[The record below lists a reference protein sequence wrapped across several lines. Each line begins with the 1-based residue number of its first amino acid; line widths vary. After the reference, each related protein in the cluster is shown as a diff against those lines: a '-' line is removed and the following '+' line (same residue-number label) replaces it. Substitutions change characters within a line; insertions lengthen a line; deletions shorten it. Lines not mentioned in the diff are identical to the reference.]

1 MGGQDTL
8 TGSENENS
16 PEANILVTTIGDNTA
31 VDGFCSLRE
40 AIQAANTNSAVDA
53 CPAGDSIL
61 SDTITFSVSGMI
73 SLGGA
78 PLDVTG
84 GGPLVIDGGGITLSG
99 GNSVRAF
106 YVGYSA
112 NLTLKNLAIMDG
124 YAWEGGGIHN
134 SGVLTVQDSTISGC
148 NTDGNLTGGGGI
160 YNNGTLTVVNSTLS
174 GNHALSSGSDASYG
188 GGIFNFTGTVSLI
201 HSTLSANEA
210 DYGGGILSFSPL
222 RVTNSTLS
230 GNHAAQEG
238 GGIYS
243 KGGLYLHNA
252 TVVNNGAGDFG
263 GGVYTAEYL
272 LSLRN
277 TIVVD
282 NTASGGGP
290 DCYVNTVTT
299 YGYNLIGNTAGCGIY
314 PKTGDLTDVSPK
326 LGPLQDNGGP
336 TFTHALLPGSLA
348 IDHGNRNGCIDHQGF
363 LINTDQRGLPRSGR
377 CDIGAYEWQPAAAP
391 GPYTVFLPISLR
403 SCSSS
408 RLYFDDFSNP
418 GSGWYVGETNYGRYE
433 YLNGEYRIL
442 AKVTPAWE
450 ASLPWFKATNYV
462 VTVDVRN
469 ATGVNGSYGIL
480 FSFAEDWSHFYFFVV
495 QTDGRYVIL
504 RADPDTSYWIADG
517 YSGAIHTGTA
527 ANQLR
532 LERNGSMIWAY
543 ANGELLTILEDGT
556 FTGPGYV
563 GLITVADTNP
573 NVDARFDNFT
583 VEPISC
589 GASNAYPAPAAD
601 LEAGNA
607 MEFAPLE
614 KVESQ
619 FPTMEIHINDNPL
632 AEGLRP

>member
-1 MGGQDTL
+1 
-8 TGSENENS
+8 
-16 PEANILVTTIGDNTA
+16 
-31 VDGFCSLRE
+31 
-40 AIQAANTNSAVDA
+40 
-53 CPAGDSIL
+53 
-61 SDTITFSVSGMI
+61 
-73 SLGGA
+73 
-78 PLDVTG
+78 
-84 GGPLVIDGGGITLSG
+84 
-99 GNSVRAF
+99 
-106 YVGYSA
+106 
-112 NLTLKNLAIMDG
+112 
-124 YAWEGGGIHN
+124 
-134 SGVLTVQDSTISGC
+134 
-148 NTDGNLTGGGGI
+148 
-160 YNNGTLTVVNSTLS
+160 
-174 GNHALSSGSDASYG
+174 
-188 GGIFNFTGTVSLI
+188 
-201 HSTLSANEA
+201 
-210 DYGGGILSFSPL
+210 
-222 RVTNSTLS
+222 
-230 GNHAAQEG
+230 
-238 GGIYS
+238 
-243 KGGLYLHNA
+243 
-252 TVVNNGAGDFG
+252 
-263 GGVYTAEYL
+263 
-272 LSLRN
+272 
-277 TIVVD
+277 
-282 NTASGGGP
+282 
-290 DCYVNTVTT
+290 
-299 YGYNLIGNTAGCGIY
+299 
-314 PKTGDLTDVSPK
+314 
-326 LGPLQDNGGP
+326 
-336 TFTHALLPGSLA
+336 
-348 IDHGNRNGCIDHQGF
+348 
-363 LINTDQRGLPRSGR
+363 
-377 CDIGAYEWQPAAAP
+377 
-391 GPYTVFLPISLR
+391 LR

-418 GSGWYVGETNYGRYE
+418 GSGWYVGETNFGRYE

-450 ASLPWFKATNYV
+450 ASLPWFKASNYV

-614 KVESQ
+614 NIESQ